1 MNTIKLDDKVIYTDT
16 NGNDWDATVL
26 ELPTLKIDGDEMAVI
41 SMDAGWPIYVPLR
54 LVRHPKDKVELAR
67 QLVGRWNSIN
77 KLRQSIDE
85 EYAAIQ
91 QLMREDGQPDHELDR
106 IKDMRTT
113 QRNVLRYESRSEL
126 GNWEGFHQARLR
138 D

>member
-1 MNTIKLDDKVIYTDT
+1 MNTFKLDEKVIYTDKS
-16 NGNDWDATVL
+16 GNDWDAVVM

-41 SMDAGWPIYVPLR
+41 SMNSGWPIYVPLHR
-54 LVRHPKDKVELAR
+54 LRKPLNKVELAHKIIT
-67 QLVGRWNSIN
+67 RWNSIN

-91 QLMREDGQPDHELDR
+91 QLMREDGQADHELDR
-106 IKDMRTT
+106 VKDMRTT

-126 GNWEGFHQARLR
+126 GNWEGFYQARTR

>member
-1 MNTIKLDDKVIYTDT
+1 MEINDKVIYTDT
-16 NGNDWDATVL
+16 NGNEWDAVVL

-41 SMDAGWPIYVPLR
+41 SMDAGWPIYVPVHLIR
-54 LVRHPKDKVELAR
+54 RPKDKVELAR
-67 QLVGRWNSIN
+67 QLIGRWNSIN

-126 GNWEGFHQARLR
+126 GNWEGFHQARVR